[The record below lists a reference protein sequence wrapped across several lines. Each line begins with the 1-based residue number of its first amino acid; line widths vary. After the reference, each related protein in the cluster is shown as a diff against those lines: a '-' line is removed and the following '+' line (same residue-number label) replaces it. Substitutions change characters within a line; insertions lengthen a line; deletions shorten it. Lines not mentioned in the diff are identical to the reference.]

1 VKAYGALGIALIV
14 LSFLELV
21 SLNIM
26 LLGFAL
32 VALDAYTS
40 HNYYKDMEDT
50 KNALLTIVSLLWY
63 DLTNEDEQ
71 TIDEE

>member
-1 VKAYGALGIALIV
+1 MKAYGALGVSLVV
-14 LSFLELV
+14 LSFLGYVTSAL
-21 SLNIM
+21 M

-40 HNYYKDMEDT
+40 HNYYKDVEQS
-50 KNALLTIVSLLWY
+50 KNALLTAVTLLLY
-63 DLTNEDEQ
+63 DLTNDEQ

>member
-32 VALDAYTS
+32 VALDSYTS
-40 HNYYKDMEDT
+40 HNYYKDIEDT

-63 DLTNEDEQ
+63 DLNNEDEQ

>member
-1 VKAYGALGIALIV
+1 MKAYGALGIALIV

-32 VALDAYTS
+32 VALDSYTS
-40 HNYYKDMEDT
+40 HNYYKDIEDT

-63 DLTNEDEQ
+63 DLNNEDEQ